1 MLHWTIPLKN
11 NKSNKEESRK
21 ESAKHTVLS
30 LKVYLYIYKQLRI
43 FVQQECSLLKESL
56 ILINSRKDKT
66 TIT

>member
-30 LKVYLYIYKQLRI
+30 LKVSIFIYINNKGFSFNKNAHY
-43 FVQQECSLLKESL
+43 
-56 ILINSRKDKT
+56 
-66 TIT
+66 